1 MPKAGYTSYSEEK
14 FHSVFATRLREE
26 LAPTAEDA
34 KNLAD
39 YLGITVQAVNQY
51 KQGQGFPKTENLV
64 KIAQHYHVSLDYLIG
79 TSDVKNPDASI
90 QGICEY
96 TGLSEAAIEVLH
108 NMNSEYRTALMP
120 LFEDPSIEAVG
131 GYIAFA
137 LWSVIH
143 ADTSDRKPWNLPG
156 GDDISFFEDGSIRLS
171 SKEAAKSHIDRATR
185 HIGKILESSIINAW
199 DHPELY
205 MEGDSN
211 AKESKQE
218 SER

>member
-1 MPKAGYTSYSEEK
+1 MERLEINNRIGKLRSELGLSGREFAEKLGVTRSTVNNWETGGYNVKADDIERICNTFNVS
-14 FHSVFATRLREE
+14 
-26 LAPTAEDA
+26 
-34 KNLAD
+34 AD
-39 YLGITVQAVNQY
+39 W
-51 KQGQGFPKTENLV
+51 
-64 KIAQHYHVSLDYLIG
+64 LIG
-79 TSDVKNPDASI
+79 ISDVKNPETTVQAI
-90 QGICEY
+90 HNY
-96 TGLSEAAIEVLH
+96 TGLSEQAIEVLH

-143 ADTSDRKPWNLPG
+143 ADTSDRKPWDLTG
-156 GDDISFFEDGSIRLS
+156 GDNISFFEDGSIRLS

-185 HIGKILESSIINAW
+185 HIGKILESSIRNVW

-211 AKESKQE
+211 AKESE
-218 SER
+218 